1 MELFGFNINKIV
13 EKTLKGETFVAPH
26 KEDGAVEIHSQDGF
40 ASQNEHII
48 NLDNIPTD
56 DFNLILTYRN
66 LALNQYIDEGIQ
78 EVTNEAIIPD
88 NFVDVVSLN
97 LDGIEKDVMSD
108 KLKGLISDE
117 FENVLK
123 LLNFKNNGYG
133 LFRKWYIDGR
143 IYFHKMVDKDNTK
156 KGITQLMPIDPLDIK
171 LIREIKSTTKNAI
184 QLYKTEDV
192 EEYYIY
198 DKNAMKSKNSY
209 TDTSALKIA
218 KENIVYVTS
227 GLLSADGKVVLS
239 YLYKSIK
246 SFNNLKMMEDSLIVY
261 RVSRAPERRIFYVDV
276 GSLPT
281 GKAEQYLKNVMN
293 KFSSKI
299 TYDVNTGAISNRKN
313 YQSIME
319 DYWLPRREGGKGT
332 EVSTL
337 PGGQNLGE
345 LEDVNYMKTK
355 LYKSMSTPLSRFQDD
370 SASFNLGRTSEI
382 TRDELRFNKFVN
394 RLRTQFSL
402 LFEDLL
408 RTNLILKQ
416 IITKNEWESIV
427 QDIRYIYNEDN
438 YFAELKEVEILQE
451 RMQAYGSINQNGIIG
466 KYISN
471 NTVRRDVLKQT
482 QEEMDQE
489 DILIKE
495 EKNNKQFKNDEEED
509 NF

>member
-1 MELFGFNINKIV
+1 MELFGWNINKII
-13 EKTLKGETFVAPH
+13 EDNPKGTTFVQPH
-26 KEDGAVEIHSQDGF
+26 KEDGAIEIHNQDGF

-56 DFNLILTYRN
+56 DYNLILTYRN
-66 LALNQYIDEGIQ
+66 LALHQYIDEGIQ
-78 EVTNEAIIPD
+78 EVVNEAIIPD
-88 NFVDVVSLN
+88 NFNDIVSLN
-97 LDGIEKDVMSD
+97 LDGIEPEVLSEKMRERF
-108 KLKGLISDE
+108 LEE
-117 FENVLK
+117 FEDVLK
-123 LLNFKNNGYG
+123 LLNFKNNSYG
-133 LFRKWYIDGR
+133 LFQKWYIDGR
-143 IYFHKMVDKDNTK
+143 LYFHKMIDKNNTK
-156 KGITQLMPIDPLDIK
+156 KGVTQLMPIDPLDIK
-171 LIREIKSTTKNAI
+171 LIREVKSTTTNAI
-184 QLYKTEDV
+184 PLYNTEDIR
-192 EEYYIY
+192 EYYIY
-198 DKNAMKSKNSY
+198 DKMAIKSKNSY
-209 TDTSALKIA
+209 ADTSAVKIA
-218 KENIVYVTS
+218 KENITYVTS
-227 GLLSADGKVVLS
+227 GLASADGRVILS

-246 SFNNLKMMEDSLIVY
+246 PFNNLKMMEDSLIVY

-293 KFSSKI
+293 KFSTKI

-355 LYKSMSTPLSRFQDD
+355 LYKSLGIPLSRFQDD

-394 RLRTQFSL
+394 RLRVKFSL

-416 IITKNEWESIV
+416 VIKPEEWDLIS
-427 QDIRYIYNEDN
+427 QDIKYVYNEDN

-451 RMQAYGSINQNGIIG
+451 RMQAYESINQNGLVG
-466 KYISN
+466 KYLSHDTIRK
-471 NTVRRDVLKQT
+471 TVLKQT
-482 QEEMDQE
+482 QEEMEYE
-489 DILIKE
+489 DKLIQKE
-495 EKNNKQFKNDEEED
+495 ESNKQYQPKEEE
-509 NF
+509 F

>member
-1 MELFGFNINKIV
+1 MELFGFNVNKII
-13 EKTLKGETFVAPH
+13 EKPTKGETFVQPH
-26 KEDGAVEIHSQDGF
+26 KEDGAIEIHQQDGF

-56 DFNLILTYRN
+56 DYDLIVTYRN

-88 NFVDVVSLN
+88 NFVDVVSIN
-97 LDGIEKDVMSD
+97 MDNIENSILSENIKE
-108 KLKGLISDE
+108 KIEEE
-117 FENVLK
+117 FSKVLK
-123 LLNFKNNGYG
+123 LLNFKNEGYG
-133 LFRKWYIDGR
+133 WFRKWYIDGR
-143 IYFHKMVDKDNTK
+143 IYFHKMIDKNNTK

-171 LIREIKSTTKNAI
+171 LVREVESRTKNNI
-184 QLYKTEDV
+184 QLYKTEDIN
-192 EEYYIY
+192 EYYIY
-198 DKNAMKSKNSY
+198 DKNAIKAKNSY
-209 TDTSALKIA
+209 MDTSALKIA
-218 KENIVYVTS
+218 KENVVYVTS
-227 GLLSADGKVVLS
+227 GLASADGFTVLS

-246 SFNNLKMMEDSLIVY
+246 SYNNLKMMEDSLIVY

-281 GKAEQYLKNVMN
+281 GKAEQYLQNVMN
-293 KFSSKI
+293 KFSTKI
-299 TYDVNTGAISNRKN
+299 TYDVNTGAITNRKN

-319 DYWLPRREGGKGT
+319 DYWLPRREGGRGT

-355 LYKSMSTPLSRFQDD
+355 LYKSMSVPLSRFQDD

-394 RLRTQFSL
+394 RLRTKFAE

-408 RTNLILKQ
+408 RTQLILKQ
-416 IITKNEWESIV
+416 VITKSEWDEIV
-427 QDIRYIYNEDN
+427 QDIRFIYNEDN

-451 RMQAYGSINQNGIIG
+451 RMTAYEGVNQNGLIG
-466 KYISN
+466 KYLSN
-471 NTVRRDVLKQT
+471 QTVRRDILKQS
-482 QEEMDQE
+482 QEEMDRE
-489 DILIKE
+489 DKLIKE
-495 EKNNKQFKNDEEED
+495 EEKIKQFQPDEEELA
-509 NF
+509 

>member
-1 MELFGFNINKIV
+1 MELFGWNIKKIV
-13 EKTLKGETFVAPH
+13 GNNPKGTTFVQPH
-26 KEDGAVEIHSQDGF
+26 KEDGAIEIHNQDGF

-56 DFNLILTYRN
+56 DYNLIVTYRN

-78 EVTNEAIIPD
+78 EVVNEAIIPD
-88 NFVDVVSLN
+88 NFADIVSLN
-97 LDGIEKDVMSD
+97 LDAIEPSILSEKM
-108 KLKGLISDE
+108 KERLIEEFDE
-117 FENVLK
+117 ILR
-123 LLNFKNNGYG
+123 LLNFKNDAYG
-133 LFRKWYIDGR
+133 LFQKWYIDGR
-143 IYFHKMVDKDNTK
+143 IYFHKMIDKNKIK

-171 LIREIKSTTKNAI
+171 LIREVKSTTTDAVP
-184 QLYKTEDV
+184 LYKTEDIN
-192 EEYYIY
+192 EYYIY
-198 DKNAMKSKNSY
+198 DKLAIKSKNSY
-209 TDTSALKIA
+209 ADTSAVKIA
-218 KENIVYVTS
+218 KENITYVTS
-227 GLLSADGKVVLS
+227 GLASSDGLVILS

-246 SFNNLKMMEDSLIVY
+246 PFNNLKMMEDSLIVY

-281 GKAEQYLKNVMN
+281 GKAEQYLKNVMD
-293 KFSSKI
+293 KFSTKI

-355 LYKSMSTPLSRFQDD
+355 LYKSLGIPLSRFQDD

-394 RLRTQFSL
+394 RLRVKFSG

-416 IITKNEWESIV
+416 IIEPKEWENIV
-427 QDIRYIYNEDN
+427 QDIKYVYNEDN

-451 RMQAYGSINQNGIIG
+451 RMNTYEIINNNGVIG
-466 KYISN
+466 KYLSN
-471 NTVRRDVLKQT
+471 DTVRKTVLKQT
-482 QEEMDQE
+482 QEEMEYE
-489 DILIKE
+489 DKLIEKEKTVKQYQPKE
-495 EKNNKQFKNDEEED
+495 EEF
-509 NF
+509 